1 MRKQLLFIY
10 LFSILIYNACTPD
23 TAVSDSPEE
32 SIESELPELLPLTP
46 FDKALMSGASDN
58 WVMAERVSADMDV
71 DQDIKAEGEGDI
83 IVNSKS
89 GKNLIL
95 DLDHGDLELEIDF
108 MVPKGSNSGIYFQ
121 GRYEVQ
127 ILDSWGKQELTTA
140 DVGSIYPDHDE
151 EANISSNGS
160 APKVNAAKAPG
171 LWQNFKVLF
180 RAPKFDERGNKIS
193 NAKFE
198 YVYLNDLLI
207 QENVE
212 APKPT
217 RASMSSE
224 EVAKGPLMIQGD
236 HGPVAF
242 KNLKIKKFGS
252 DTLSI
257 TDIKYQLF
265 TGGTF
270 NSIPDFDSMTPSKE
284 GTATS
289 IDELQDLAGVRDH
302 FALIFNAKLNV
313 PKDGEYLLT
322 TVYDDGGD
330 VFINGNL
337 VIHNGPKE
345 YENQPSRGLVNL
357 TAGAH
362 DIKITYYQE
371 VWGSRIIFEAEGPE
385 IQKHRIGH
393 ISKTEQGNSGS
404 KRKQMLID
412 PKGEP
417 ELLRGYVNYKDEKRT
432 HALSVGDPSGVN
444 FSYDLMEG
452 SILNVWRGGFA
463 NVTNMWVGRG
473 HSQLLLPQNA
483 ATALSAGIPIASLSS
498 TTSTWPSFRSDKYK
512 NKGYSILPSG
522 LPKFNYEMGDLKIE
536 DTLSPSSDGNLARSI
551 KFTTEKSLKNH
562 WYKLASADA
571 ITKMPNGLYSIGG
584 EYYFKSANDS
594 DWEIRTIK
602 GSDELIAP
610 VNNGSDLSYEI
621 IW

>member
-1 MRKQLLFIY
+1 MNKPFIVVYIFSVLLY
-10 LFSILIYNACTPD
+10 SACAPDSAVVDTP
-23 TAVSDSPEE
+23 VE
-32 SIESELPELLPLTP
+32 SKESEIPELLPLTS
-46 FDKALMSGASDN
+46 FDKALMNGASDN
-58 WVMAERVSADMDV
+58 WVMAERVSADMEV
-71 DQDIKAEGEGDI
+71 DQDIMAEGVGDI

-89 GKNLIL
+89 GKNLVL

-127 ILDSWGKQELTTA
+127 ILDSWGKKELTTA

-151 EANISSNGS
+151 EANISFNGS

-180 RAPKFDERGNKIS
+180 RAPKFDEGGKKIS

-198 YVYLNDLLI
+198 YVYLNGLLI

-242 KNLKIKKFGS
+242 KNLKIKKFG
-252 DTLSI
+252 DDKLSI
-257 TDIKYQLF
+257 SDIKYQLF

-270 NSIPDFDSMTPSKE
+270 NAIPDFDTMTPSKQ

-289 IDELQDLAGVRDH
+289 LDELQDLAGVRDH
-302 FALIFNAKLNV
+302 FALVFDAKLNV
-313 PKDGEYLLT
+313 PTDGEYLLT

-330 VFINGNL
+330 VFIDGNL

-345 YENQPSRGLVNL
+345 YENQPSRGLVDL

-393 ISKTEQGNSGS
+393 IESEEANGKR

-412 PKGEP
+412 PKVEP
-417 ELLRGYVNYKDEKRT
+417 ELLRGYVTYKDEKRT

-483 ATALSAGIPIASLSS
+483 ATALTAGIPIASLSNS
-498 TTSTWPSFRSDKYK
+498 TSSWPSFRSDKYK

-522 LPKFNYEMGDLKIE
+522 LPKFKYEMGDLKIE
-536 DTLSPSSDGNLARSI
+536 DTVSSSPDGNLLRSI
-551 KFTTEKSLKNH
+551 QFTAEKSLKNH

-571 ITKMPNGLYSIGG
+571 ITKLPNGLYSIGG
-584 EYYFKSANDS
+584 DYYFKSENDS

-602 GSDELIAP
+602 DSDELIAP
-610 VNNGSDLSYEI
+610 INSGSELNYEI